1 MSENNG
7 FKCRCCVINL
17 FYSMFDAFRWISIS
31 FWRTYFI
38 WLNMASLD
46 AGIEERVY
54 KLWVGKSKW
63 WTAFSI
69 QRINFVH
76 VSLFGFRSKWN
87 HSRGLLFVSEC
98 SYVYWF
104 HVTRS
109 ADSMHVQEL
118 NCFDFKFRYFNVN
131 FSDLDY
137 LKRASSMMENLMTE
151 DRL

>member
-7 FKCRCCVINL
+7 FKCRWCVINL

-69 QRINFVH
+69 QRINFFMCHDLVFDQNEIILVGFYLYLNVH
-76 VSLFGFRSKWN
+76 MFIDFTS
-87 HSRGLLFVSEC
+87 
-98 SYVYWF
+98 
-104 HVTRS
+104 HVLQIRC
-109 ADSMHVQEL
+109 MFKNF

>member
-1 MSENNG
+1 MCYRYTYSAYCYIYISTISVDTVISGLIKILLSENNG

-69 QRINFVH
+69 QRINFFMCHDLVFDQNEIILVGFYLYLNVH
-76 VSLFGFRSKWN
+76 MFIDFTS
-87 HSRGLLFVSEC
+87 
-98 SYVYWF
+98 
-104 HVTRS
+104 HVLQIRC
-109 ADSMHVQEL
+109 M
-118 NCFDFKFRYFNVN
+118 FKN
-131 FSDLDY
+131 
-137 LKRASSMMENLMTE
+137 
-151 DRL
+151 